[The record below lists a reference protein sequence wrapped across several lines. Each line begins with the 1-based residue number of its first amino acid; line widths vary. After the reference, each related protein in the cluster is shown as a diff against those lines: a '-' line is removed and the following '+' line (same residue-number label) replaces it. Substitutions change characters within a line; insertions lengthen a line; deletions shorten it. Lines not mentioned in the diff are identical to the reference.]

1 MLVFWLNTTKRSE
14 YKYIHC
20 IRIQK
25 RKRKQR
31 NHKHNSTPSHTL
43 AVGIGGFHSHLFA
56 LSGQALTLDR
66 LAKLDKAEF
75 QELFEF
81 LCSNIL

>member
-1 MLVFWLNTTKRSE
+1 MLVFLVKHNLKIYR

-56 LSGQALTLDR
+56 LSGQALTRLDR
-66 LAKLDKAEF
+66 P
-75 QELFEF
+75 
-81 LCSNIL
+81 S